1 MPRLQ
6 KYEAF
11 AVHLAL
17 HFTIPSGFH
26 QVNYVCWHVHVCA
39 GCGKIQRD
47 LVRTVQECC
56 SIIRRALFEAFWSCF
71 RVHWCRR
78 TAGTQKYSEF
88 RPLISFFILF
98 FNNATLKLFSR
109 NWSPNLTYEQL
120 QRSSS
125 WETRRRSTSWS
136 GATRKIS
143 RGSSIHTA
151 RRNDRWP
158 LRLSA

>member
-78 TAGTQKYSEF
+78 TAGTREYSEF
-88 RPLISFFILF
+88 CPLISFFIFL
-98 FNNATLKLFSR
+98 NATLKSTCSPGTGHPIWHTR
-109 NWSPNLTYEQL
+109 NSNVHLHERQEGDRQAGRGQPGRSPEEV
-120 QRSSS
+120 RSILPG
-125 WETRRRSTSWS
+125 EMTDD
-136 GATRKIS
+136 
-143 RGSSIHTA
+143 H
-151 RRNDRWP
+151 
-158 LRLSA
+158 